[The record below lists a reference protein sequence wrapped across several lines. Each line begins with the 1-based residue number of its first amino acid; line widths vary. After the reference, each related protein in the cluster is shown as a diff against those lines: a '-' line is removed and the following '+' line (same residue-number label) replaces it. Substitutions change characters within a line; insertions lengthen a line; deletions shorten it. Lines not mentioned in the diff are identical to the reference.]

1 MLTLN
6 CTSGTIAPYI
16 PDSERPWNRHR
27 LRHLFRRM
35 GFGITPQDVEQL
47 LPDNP
52 LELVDQLLDQA
63 QSAPLL
69 PEPEWADWN
78 VQDYEN
84 FQEEYAPQLIEWS
97 KLWLQDMID
106 NSVRS
111 KLVLFWSNHFVTKI
125 QSYLCPSYLYRYH
138 RVLETHA
145 LGNFKDFVHAIGTTP
160 AMLVFLNG
168 VQNTRVEPNENYARE
183 LYELFTLGRDNG
195 YTQEDI
201 TETARALTGYN
212 GILVYCEEIEYVNFT
227 HDNGEK
233 TIFGQTGNWGY
244 DDVINILFE
253 QRAEEI
259 ATYICGKLY
268 QHFVN
273 PEIDADI
280 VAELAATFL
289 ANDFELL
296 PVYRQLFKS
305 EHFFDDT
312 NIGVVIKSPID
323 FHIQFL
329 KETTIPYDDQILE
342 YILYFSSSLGQRVYD
357 PTDVSGWAGD
367 RSWISNSTLTM
378 RWQSM
383 RFFIFTVYE
392 NAPELLRQL
401 AKLLA
406 GADET
411 DPYMVT
417 KTVVDAVLPKGLQ
430 QQSEY
435 DNMTATFKMNIPQNY
450 FDENSWNLDWET
462 VPAQMG
468 LLLDKITRQ
477 PEFQLM

>member
-6 CTSGTIAPYI
+6 CTSGTIAPYL
-16 PDSERPWNRHR
+16 PDGERPWNRQR
-27 LRHLFRRM
+27 LRHLHRRL
-35 GFGITPQDVEQL
+35 GFGLSPQAINQQID
-47 LPDNP
+47 DNP
-52 LELVDQLLDQA
+52 LELVDQLLGEA
-63 QSAPLL
+63 QTAPPL
-69 PEPEWADWN
+69 PEPEWANWN
-78 VQDYEN
+78 VQDYDD
-84 FQEEYAPQLIEWS
+84 FQEEYPPQLIEWG
-97 KLWLQDMID
+97 KLAIRDMFD

-111 KLVLFWSNHFVTKI
+111 KLVLFWSNHFVTKL
-125 QSYLCPSYLYRYH
+125 QAYLCPSYLYRYH
-138 RVLETHA
+138 KVLERHA

-168 VQNTRVEPNENYARE
+168 VQNTRIEPNENYARE

-212 GILVYCEEIEYVNFT
+212 GLLVYCEEIEYVNFT
-227 HDNGEK
+227 HDNDEK
-233 TIFGQTGNWGY
+233 TIFGQTGEWGY

-253 QRAEEI
+253 QRAEQI
-259 ATYICGKLY
+259 ATYICSKLY

-273 PEIDADI
+273 PEIDEEI
-280 VAELAATFL
+280 VAALAATFL

-312 NIGVVIKSPID
+312 NIGVVIKSPLD
-323 FHIQFL
+323 FHVQFL
-329 KETTIPYDDQILE
+329 KETSIPYNEQTLE
-342 YILYFSSSLGQRVYD
+342 YILYFSSSLGQQIYD
-357 PTDVSGWAGD
+357 PTDVSGWTGNRA
-367 RSWISNSTLTM
+367 WISNSTLTM

-383 RFFIFTVYE
+383 QFFIFTVFQ
-392 NAPELLRQL
+392 NAPEQLRQL

-406 GADET
+406 GADNT
-411 DPYMVT
+411 DPYLVT
-417 KTVVDAVLPKGLQ
+417 MAVVKAVLPKGLQ
-430 QQSEY
+430 LDSDYE
-435 DNMTATFKMNIPQNY
+435 NMTATFKMDIPQNY

-468 LLLDKITRQ
+468 LLLVKITQQ